1 MVREQA
7 EDRPQADGDD
17 AAAAS
22 DAVDLVER
30 SALQLEQVAGA
41 ATFSSRS
48 ASND

>member
-1 MVREQA
+1 MREQA

-22 DAVDLVER
+22 GAVDLVRR
-30 SALQLEQVAGA
+30 STLQLEPVAGA
-41 ATFSSRS
+41 ATFTSRS